1 MESADVCSSAG
12 TFAQE
17 ASTVRPHRAR
27 SDHEAGTDRAG
38 DDGWTPFSLDVPR
51 LPLVTRLRGRHP
63 LVRSVDRIEAALLVL
78 AVAMSLFALPIAA
91 AAGTAVYDSL
101 RHSQVE
107 QAANRQMVEATVGE
121 VSVRGDRTRRADVP
135 ATWIVGGVQHS
146 GTVRAP
152 ATVESGDTVEVWVD
166 EAGRQVPAPAAS
178 VGSAPAQAVATSVLI
193 WAGAVAVAASL
204 FGIGRALCS
213 RARDTRWD
221 TGLDKL
227 ADSGGGPARGRP

>member
-1 MESADVCSSAG
+1 M
-12 TFAQE
+12 
-17 ASTVRPHRAR
+17 
-27 SDHEAGTDRAG
+27 
-38 DDGWTPFSLDVPR
+38 
-51 LPLVTRLRGRHP
+51 
-63 LVRSVDRIEAALLVL
+63 DRIEAALLVL

-101 RHSQVE
+101 RHSHVE
-107 QAANRQMVEATVGE
+107 QTANRQMVEATVGE

-152 ATVESGDTVEVWVD
+152 ATVEPGDTVEVWVD
-166 EAGRQVPAPAAS
+166 EAGRQVPAPAS
-178 VGSAPAQAVATSVLI
+178 VGSAPAQAVTTSVLI
-193 WAGAVAVAASL
+193 WAGAVVVAASM

-221 TGLDKL
+221 SGLHKL
-227 ADSGGGPARGRP
+227 ADSGGGPARDRP